1 MSKLEEI
8 NKLLPDN
15 TSEEISPQDIRD
27 AFAKTFDAIKMK
39 NIQLYNVDNL
49 EVMATLPDE
58 SIDVICIDPPYLYLK
73 NQKLERSF
81 DEPKFFA
88 ECKRLLTKK
97 GFIVMFGRGTSFYR
111 WNTILDDLD
120 FLFKEEVI
128 WNKSY
133 VSSPLMPM
141 SRIHETISIL
151 TKKEGTINKVKVP
164 YLEMKGHDIDS
175 IVTDIKRLKPTFKNT
190 KSLNA
195 VLEFLENNKVP
206 TDKDNVI
213 STSISSVIKT
223 QDRCASV
230 IAGIQNEL
238 NEKSIIRN
246 DVEEWKEGCVTHN
259 GITKAD
265 RCVSVIQSMQFGLN
279 EKSIIKTKL
288 YDFNSKERK
297 HNNDN
302 NVVANKGLQNGDR
315 CVYVMS
321 NISNGLNEKT
331 IIKQARDHYNTIH
344 PTQKPVR
351 LLERLLALVIPK
363 DKPRNEIVVADFF
376 AGSMSCMEAVHNMG
390 MKGIATEID
399 EEYFE
404 AGKKRIESLQSKL
417 IE

>member
-1 MSKLEEI
+1 M
-8 NKLLPDN
+8 N
-15 TSEEISPQDIRD
+15 
-27 AFAKTFDAIKMK
+27 
-39 NIQLYNVDNL
+39 NIQLYNADNL
-49 EVMATLPDE
+49 EVMSTLPDE

-81 DEPKFFA
+81 DEPKFFS

-111 WNTILDDLD
+111 WNTILDGLG
-120 FLFKEEVI
+120 FVFKEEVI
-128 WNKSY
+128 WDKSY

-151 TKKEGTINKVKVP
+151 TKKEGGINKVKVP
-164 YLEMKGHDIDS
+164 YLEMKGHDINS
-175 IVTDIKRLKPTFKNT
+175 IVTDIKRLKTTFKNT

-195 VLEFLENNKVP
+195 VIEFLENNKVP

-230 IAGIQNEL
+230 MAGIQN
-238 NEKSIIRN
+238 
-246 DVEEWKEGCVTHN
+246 
-259 GITKAD
+259 
-265 RCVSVIQSMQFGLN
+265 GLN

-297 HNNDN
+297 HNNEN
-302 NVVANKGLQNGDR
+302 NIVANKGLQNGDR

-321 NISNGLNEKT
+321 NINNGLNEKT
-331 IIKQARDHYNTIH
+331 IIKQVRDHYNTIH

-390 MKGIATEID
+390 MRGIATEID

-404 AGKKRIESLQSKL
+404 KGKQRIESLQL
-417 IE
+417 TLF

>member
-1 MSKLEEI
+1 M
-8 NKLLPDN
+8 N
-15 TSEEISPQDIRD
+15 
-27 AFAKTFDAIKMK
+27 
-39 NIQLYNVDNL
+39 NIQLYNADNL

-58 SIDVICIDPPYLYLK
+58 SIDVVCIDPPYLYLK
-73 NQKLERSF
+73 NQKLERPF
-81 DEPKFFA
+81 DEHKFFA

-111 WNTILDDLD
+111 WNTILDGLG
-120 FLFKEEVI
+120 FVFKEEVI
-128 WNKSY
+128 WDKSY

-151 TKKEGTINKVKVP
+151 TKKEGVINKVKIP
-164 YLEMKGHDIDS
+164 YLEMKKNDIDS
-175 IVTDIKRLKPTFKNT
+175 IVTDIKRMKSALKNT

-230 IAGIQNEL
+230 MAGIQNGL

-246 DVEEWKEGCVTHN
+246 DVEEWKEGSVTHN

-265 RCVSVIQSMQFGLN
+265 RSVSVIQSIQYGLN

-297 HNNDN
+297 HNNEN

-321 NISNGLNEKT
+321 NISNGLNEKS
-331 IIKQARDHYNTIH
+331 IIKHSRDHYKTIH

-363 DKPRNEIVVADFF
+363 DKPREEVVVADFF

-399 EEYFE
+399 QEYFKK
-404 AGKKRIESLQSKL
+404 GKQRIMQLQPKL
-417 IE
+417 F

>member
-1 MSKLEEI
+1 MNNL
-8 NKLLPDN
+8 
-15 TSEEISPQDIRD
+15 
-27 AFAKTFDAIKMK
+27 
-39 NIQLYNVDNL
+39 QLYNADNL

-73 NQKLERSF
+73 NQKLERPF

-111 WNTILDDLD
+111 WNTILDGLG
-120 FLFKEEVI
+120 FVFKEEVI
-128 WNKSY
+128 WDKSY

-151 TKKEGTINKVKVP
+151 TKKEGGINKVKVP

-175 IVTDIKRLKPTFKNT
+175 IVTDIKRLKTTFKNT

-195 VLEFLENNKVP
+195 ILEFLENNKVP
-206 TDKDNVI
+206 TDTPVRTDKGAEFKRGV
-213 STSISSVIKT
+213 S
-223 QDRCASV
+223 
-230 IAGIQNEL
+230 
-238 NEKSIIRN
+238 
-246 DVEEWKEGCVTHN
+246 
-259 GITKAD
+259 ITKGGNQLD
-265 RCVSVIQSMQFGLN
+265 RCVNVMQSIQYGLN
-279 EKSIIKTKL
+279 EKSIIKGNI
-288 YDFNSKERK
+288 YEYNSVERK
-297 HNNDN
+297 HNEEN

-321 NISNGLNEKT
+321 NMSNGLIEKT

-390 MKGIATEID
+390 MRGIATEID

-404 AGKKRIESLQSKL
+404 KGKQRIESLQPL
-417 IE
+417 IINH

>member
-1 MSKLEEI
+1 MNNL
-8 NKLLPDN
+8 
-15 TSEEISPQDIRD
+15 
-27 AFAKTFDAIKMK
+27 
-39 NIQLYNVDNL
+39 QLYNADNL

-73 NQKLERSF
+73 NQKLERPF
-81 DEPKFFA
+81 DEPKFFT

-111 WNTILDDLD
+111 WNTILDGLG

-128 WNKSY
+128 WDKSY

-151 TKKEGTINKVKVP
+151 TKKEGGINKVKVP
-164 YLEMKGHDIDS
+164 YLEMKGYDIDS
-175 IVTDIKRLKPTFKNT
+175 IVTDIKRLKTTFKNT

-206 TDKDNVI
+206 TDTPVRTDKGAEFKRGV
-213 STSISSVIKT
+213 S
-223 QDRCASV
+223 
-230 IAGIQNEL
+230 
-238 NEKSIIRN
+238 
-246 DVEEWKEGCVTHN
+246 
-259 GITKAD
+259 ITKGGNQLD
-265 RCVSVIQSMQFGLN
+265 RCVNVMQSIQYGLN
-279 EKSIIKTKL
+279 EKSIIKGNI
-288 YDFNSKERK
+288 YEYNSVERK
-297 HNNDN
+297 HNEEN

-321 NISNGLNEKT
+321 NMSNGLIEKT

-390 MKGIATEID
+390 MRGIATEID

-404 AGKKRIESLQSKL
+404 KGKQRIESLQPL
-417 IE
+417 IINH

>member
-1 MSKLEEI
+1 MMNNL
-8 NKLLPDN
+8 
-15 TSEEISPQDIRD
+15 
-27 AFAKTFDAIKMK
+27 
-39 NIQLYNVDNL
+39 QLYNADNL
-49 EVMATLPDE
+49 EIMATLPDE
-58 SIDVICIDPPYLYLK
+58 SLDVICIDPPYLYLK
-73 NQKLERSF
+73 NQKLERPF

-97 GFIVMFGRGTSFYR
+97 GFIVLFGRGTSFYR
-111 WNTILDDLD
+111 WNTILDGLG
-120 FLFKEEVI
+120 FVFKEEVI
-128 WNKSY
+128 WDKSY

-141 SRIHETISIL
+141 SRVHETISIL
-151 TKKEGTINKVKVP
+151 TKKEGGINKVKVP

-175 IVTDIKRLKPTFKNT
+175 IVTDIKRMKSALKNT

-230 IAGIQNEL
+230 IAGIQNGLNEKSIIRTDEGKEHTSRIITSGSTNDRDRCVNVMQSIQFEL
-238 NEKSIIRN
+238 NEKSII
-246 DVEEWKEGCVTHN
+246 KEN
-259 GITKAD
+259 IYEYN
-265 RCVSVIQSMQFGLN
+265 SV
-279 EKSIIKTKL
+279 
-288 YDFNSKERK
+288 ERK
-297 HNNDN
+297 HNEEN

-321 NISNGLNEKT
+321 NMSNGLIEKT
-331 IIKQARDHYNTIH
+331 IIKQTRDHYNTIH

-363 DKPRNEIVVADFF
+363 NKPRNEIVVADFF

-399 EEYFE
+399 QEYFQ
-404 AGKKRIESLQSKL
+404 AGKQRIENLSKKTV
-417 IE
+417 

>member
-1 MSKLEEI
+1 M
-8 NKLLPDN
+8 N
-15 TSEEISPQDIRD
+15 
-27 AFAKTFDAIKMK
+27 
-39 NIQLYNVDNL
+39 NIQLYNADNL
-49 EVMATLPDE
+49 EVMATLADE

-73 NQKLERSF
+73 NQKLECPF
-81 DEPKFFA
+81 DEQKFFA

-111 WNTILDDLD
+111 WNTILDGLG
-120 FLFKEEVI
+120 FVFKEEVI
-128 WNKSY
+128 WDKSY

-151 TKKEGTINKVKVP
+151 TKKEGGINKVKVP

-175 IVTDIKRLKPTFKNT
+175 IVTDIKRLKTTFKNT

-195 VLEFLENNKVP
+195 VLEFLENNKIPTETPIRTDRYNCDTFTKYNTIATQNKQTGDRCVSVMQSIQYGLNEKSIIR
-206 TDKDNVI
+206 TDKGAEFKRGV
-213 STSISSVIKT
+213 SITKGGN
-223 QDRCASV
+223 QLDRCVNVMQS
-230 IAGIQNEL
+230 IQYGL

-246 DVEEWKEGCVTHN
+246 DVEEWKEGSVTHN

-265 RCVSVIQSMQFGLN
+265 RSVSVIQGM
-279 EKSIIKTKL
+279 E
-288 YDFNSKERK
+288 Y
-297 HNNDN
+297 
-302 NVVANKGLQNGDR
+302 
-315 CVYVMS
+315 
-321 NISNGLNEKT
+321 GLNEKT

-363 DKPRNEIVVADFF
+363 DKPRNEVVVADFF

-390 MKGIATEID
+390 MCGIATEID

-404 AGKKRIESLQSKL
+404 KGKQRIESLQL
-417 IE
+417 TLF

>member
-1 MSKLEEI
+1 MMNNL
-8 NKLLPDN
+8 
-15 TSEEISPQDIRD
+15 
-27 AFAKTFDAIKMK
+27 
-39 NIQLYNVDNL
+39 QLYNANNL
-49 EVMATLPDE
+49 EVMATLPNE

-73 NQKLERSF
+73 NQKLERPF
-81 DEPKFFA
+81 DEQSFFT

-111 WNTILDDLD
+111 WNTVLDGLG
-120 FLFKEEVI
+120 FVFKEEVI

-133 VSSPLMPM
+133 VSSPLMPI
-141 SRIHETISIL
+141 SRIHETVSIL
-151 TKKEGTINKVKVP
+151 TKKEGNINKVKVP

-175 IVTDIKRLKPTFKNT
+175 IVTDIKRMKSALKNT

-230 IAGIQNEL
+230 MAGIQNGL
-238 NEKSIIRN
+238 NEKSIIRT
-246 DVEEWKEGCVTHN
+246 DRHN
-259 GITKAD
+259 CETFTKYNTIATQDKQTGD
-265 RCVSVIQSMQFGLN
+265 RCVNVMQSIQFGLN
-279 EKSIIKTKL
+279 EKSIIRT
-288 YDFNSKERK
+288 DEGKEHTSRIITSGST
-297 HNNDN
+297 NDR
-302 NVVANKGLQNGDR
+302 DR
-315 CVYVMS
+315 CVNVMQS
-321 NISNGLNEKT
+321 IQFGFNEKT
-331 IIKQARDHYNTIH
+331 IIKQVRDHYNTIH

-363 DKPRNEIVVADFF
+363 DKPLNEIVVADFF

-399 EEYFE
+399 QEYFQ
-404 AGKKRIESLQSKL
+404 AGKQRIENLSKKNV
-417 IE
+417 

>member
-1 MSKLEEI
+1 MNNL
-8 NKLLPDN
+8 
-15 TSEEISPQDIRD
+15 
-27 AFAKTFDAIKMK
+27 
-39 NIQLYNVDNL
+39 QLYNADNL
-49 EVMATLPDE
+49 EVMANLADE

-73 NQKLERSF
+73 NQKLERPF
-81 DEPKFFA
+81 DEQKFFA

-97 GFIVMFGRGTSFYR
+97 GFIILFGRGTSFYR
-111 WNTILDDLD
+111 WNTILDGLG
-120 FLFKEEVI
+120 FVFKEEVI
-128 WNKSY
+128 WDKSY

-141 SRIHETISIL
+141 SRIHETVSIL
-151 TKKEGTINKVKVP
+151 TKKEGVINKVKIP

-175 IVTDIKRLKPTFKNT
+175 IVTDIKRLKTTFKNT

-230 IAGIQNEL
+230 MAGIQNGL
-238 NEKSIIRN
+238 NEKSIIRT
-246 DVEEWKEGCVTHN
+246 DREKELTNNKEIVASN
-259 GITKAD
+259 KTKGGD
-265 RCVSVIQSMQFGLN
+265 RCVDVMQSIQFGIN
-279 EKSIIKTKL
+279 EKTIIKENI
-288 YDFNSKERK
+288 YEYNSVERK
-297 HNNDN
+297 HNEEN

-331 IIKQARDHYNTIH
+331 IIKQVRDHYKTIH

-363 DKPRNEIVVADFF
+363 DKPRNEVVVADFF

-390 MKGIATEID
+390 MRGIATEID

-404 AGKKRIESLQSKL
+404 KGKQRIDKLQPL
-417 IE
+417 IINH

>member
-27 AFAKTFDAIKMK
+27 AFAKTFDAIEMK
-39 NIQLYNVDNL
+39 NIQLYNADNL

-73 NQKLERSF
+73 KQKLERSF

-111 WNTILDDLD
+111 WNTILDGLD

-175 IVTDIKRLKPTFKNT
+175 IVTDIKRLKTTFKNT

-230 IAGIQNEL
+230 IADIQNGL

-265 RCVSVIQSMQFGLN
+265 RSVSVIQSIQYGLN
-279 EKSIIKTKL
+279 EKSIIKQ
-288 YDFNSKERK
+288 
-297 HNNDN
+297 
-302 NVVANKGLQNGDR
+302 V
-315 CVYVMS
+315 
-321 NISNGLNEKT
+321 
-331 IIKQARDHYNTIH
+331 RDHYNTIH

-376 AGSMSCMEAVHNMG
+376 AGSMSCMDAVHNMG

-399 EEYFE
+399 KEYFE
-404 AGKKRIESLQSKL
+404 AGKQRIESLQSKL

>member
-1 MSKLEEI
+1 MEI
-8 NKLLPDN
+8 HNL
-15 TSEEISPQDIRD
+15 
-27 AFAKTFDAIKMK
+27 
-39 NIQLYNVDNL
+39 QLYNADNL
-49 EVMATLPDE
+49 EIMATLPDE
-58 SIDVICIDPPYLYLK
+58 SIDVVCIDPPYLYLK
-73 NQKLERSF
+73 DQKLERPF

-111 WNTILDDLD
+111 WNTILDGLG
-120 FLFKEEVI
+120 FMFKEEVI
-128 WNKSY
+128 WDKSY
-133 VSSPLMPM
+133 VSSPLMTM

-151 TKKEGTINKVKVP
+151 TKKEGVINKVKIP
-164 YLEMKGHDIDS
+164 YLEMKRHDIDS
-175 IVTDIKRLKPTFKNT
+175 IVTDIKRMKSALKNT

-230 IAGIQNEL
+230 MAGIQNGLNEKSIIRTDRYNCGTFTKYNTIATQDKQTGDRCVNVMQSIQFGL

-246 DVEEWKEGCVTHN
+246 DVDEWKEGSVTHN

-265 RCVSVIQSMQFGLN
+265 RSVSVIQGM
-279 EKSIIKTKL
+279 E
-288 YDFNSKERK
+288 Y
-297 HNNDN
+297 
-302 NVVANKGLQNGDR
+302 
-315 CVYVMS
+315 
-321 NISNGLNEKT
+321 GLNEKT
-331 IIKQARDHYNTIH
+331 IIKQARDHYKTIH

-363 DKPRNEIVVADFF
+363 DKPREEVVVADFF

-399 EEYFE
+399 QEYFE
-404 AGKKRIESLQSKL
+404 KGKQRIMQLQPKL
-417 IE
+417 LNEA

>member
-1 MSKLEEI
+1 MEI
-8 NKLLPDN
+8 HNL
-15 TSEEISPQDIRD
+15 
-27 AFAKTFDAIKMK
+27 
-39 NIQLYNVDNL
+39 QLYNADNL
-49 EVMATLPDE
+49 EIMATLTDE

-81 DEPKFFA
+81 DEQKFFA

-111 WNTILDDLD
+111 WNTILDGLG
-120 FLFKEEVI
+120 FVFKEEVI

-141 SRIHETISIL
+141 SRIHETVSIL
-151 TKKEGTINKVKVP
+151 TKKEGVINKVKIP
-164 YLEMKGHDIDS
+164 YLEMKRHDIDS
-175 IVTDIKRLKPTFKNT
+175 IVTDIKRMKSALKNT

-230 IAGIQNEL
+230 MAGIQNGL
-238 NEKSIIRN
+238 NEKSIIRT
-246 DVEEWKEGCVTHN
+246 DREKELTNNKEIVASN
-259 GITKAD
+259 KTKGGD
-265 RCVSVIQSMQFGLN
+265 RCVDVMQSIQNGLN
-279 EKSIIKTKL
+279 EKSIIRTDRYNCDTFTK
-288 YDFNSKERK
+288 YNTIATQDK
-297 HNNDN
+297 
-302 NVVANKGLQNGDR
+302 QTGDR
-315 CVYVMS
+315 CVNVMQS
-321 NISNGLNEKT
+321 IQFGFNEKT
-331 IIKQARDHYNTIH
+331 IIKHSRDHYKTIH

-363 DKPRNEIVVADFF
+363 DKPREEVVVADFF

-399 EEYFE
+399 QEYFE
-404 AGKKRIESLQSKL
+404 KGKQRIEGLQPL
-417 IE
+417 IIN